1 MQQEI
6 LKAVYFRSYPE
17 ALVTEKQQEEADASC
32 CCFMLLYV
40 EVHQPLPWLA
50 AFTRMDLYVEDAL

>member
-40 EVHQPLPWLA
+40 EVHQPLP
-50 AFTRMDLYVEDAL
+50 

>member
-17 ALVTEKQQEEADASC
+17 AWVTEKQEEEADASC

-40 EVHQPLPWLA
+40 EVHLA
-50 AFTRMDLYVEDAL
+50 AFTRMDRYVEDAL